1 MARTPAPA
9 PPAPAALTADRSP
22 RPSARVYRRRRFVV
36 FGTLGMLLAG
46 LVGGGAYATTTLGA
60 PVPAAAPAVIDP
72 APLAAAPQVVDQPD
86 FGAWA
91 VGAVGFDGTLA
102 AGNEASSMP
111 IASIAKVVTSLVL
124 LEQHPIPAGEG
135 GPDIRYTDADVAIYW
150 DMVAQN
156 GSVAPVVPGST
167 LSLKESLEAML
178 LPSGNN
184 YANSLAVWGFGSV
197 DAYVERANA
206 WADEHGLSTLRIADP
221 SGLSLENTA
230 SATDLVRLGQLALEE
245 PTLADIVATKQVDIP
260 ELGTLKNSNKLL
272 GTHGVDG
279 IKTGTTDDAANLL
292 FSADV
297 AVGSSS
303 VTIVGVLLGGANH
316 PAVRQAIAE
325 MIDTIAPGFHEVVAV
340 KAGTELATYSTPWGD
355 TASARTSESAS
366 VVVWSDTPVDVSVDA
381 EPIRLA
387 QDGSDVGTA
396 VVTAGTQRIEVPLV
410 LDGTVDDPG
419 TWWRLT
425 NPGGLD

>member
-1 MARTPAPA
+1 MSRTLDPAPTA
-9 PPAPAALTADRSP
+9 PSATP

-36 FGTLGMLLAG
+36 FGTVGMLLAG
-46 LVGGGAYATTTLGA
+46 LVGGGAYATTTLNA
-60 PVPAAAPAVIDP
+60 PIPAAAPSVTDP
-72 APLAAAPQVVDQPD
+72 APIVAAAQVVDQPD

-91 VGAVGFDGTLA
+91 VGAVGFDGALA
-102 AGNEASSMP
+102 TGNETTAMP
-111 IASIAKVVTSLVL
+111 IASIAKVVTALVL
-124 LEQHPIPAGEG
+124 LDANPIPVGEG

-156 GSVAPVVPGST
+156 GSVAPVAAGAT
-167 LSLKESLEAML
+167 LSLRESLEAMM

-184 YANSLAVWGFGSV
+184 YANSLAIWGFGSI
-197 DAYVERANA
+197 DAYADRASE
-206 WADEHGLSTLRIADP
+206 WAAEQGLGTLRIVDP

-230 SATDLVRLGQLALEE
+230 TASDLVRLGELALQD
-245 PTLADIVATKQVDIP
+245 PTLAEIVATQRVDIP
-260 ELGTLKNSNKLL
+260 ELGVLENSNKLL
-272 GTHGVDG
+272 GSHGVDG

-303 VTIVGVLLGGANH
+303 VTIVGVVLGGANH

-325 MIDTIAPGFHEVVAV
+325 MIDTIAPGFHEVVAIE
-340 KAGTELATYSTPWGD
+340 ADTEVATYTTPWGD
-355 TASARTSESAS
+355 TATARTAEGAT
-366 VVVWSDTPVDVSVDA
+366 VVVWSDTPVDVAIQAD
-381 EPIRLA
+381 PITLA
-387 QDGSDVGTA
+387 ANGASVGTA
-396 VVTAGTQRIEVPLV
+396 VVTAGTQRVEVPLV

-419 TWWRLT
+419 AWWRLT

>member
-1 MARTPAPA
+1 MSRTLDPAPTA
-9 PPAPAALTADRSP
+9 PSTPP

-36 FGTLGMLLAG
+36 FGTVGMLLAG
-46 LVGGGAYATTTLGA
+46 LVGGGAYATTTLNA
-60 PVPAAAPAVIDP
+60 PIPAAAASVTDP
-72 APLAAAPQVVDQPD
+72 APIVAAAQVVDQPD

-91 VGAVGFDGTLA
+91 VGAVGFDGALA
-102 AGNEASSMP
+102 TGNESTAMP
-111 IASIAKVVTSLVL
+111 IASIAKVVTALVL
-124 LEQHPIPAGEG
+124 LDANPIPAGEG

-156 GSVAPVVPGST
+156 GSVAPVAAGAT
-167 LSLKESLEAML
+167 LSLRESLEAMM

-184 YANSLAVWGFGSV
+184 YANSLAIWGFGSI
-197 DAYVERANA
+197 DAYVDRASA
-206 WADEHGLSTLRIADP
+206 WAAEQGLGTLRIVDP

-230 SATDLVRLGQLALEE
+230 TAADLVRLGELALQD
-245 PTLADIVATKQVDIP
+245 PTLAEIVATQRVDIP
-260 ELGTLKNSNKLL
+260 ELGVLENSNKLL
-272 GTHGVDG
+272 GSHGVDG

-303 VTIVGVLLGGANH
+303 VTIVGVVLGGANH

-325 MIDTIAPGFHEVVAV
+325 MIDTIAPGFHEVVAIE
-340 KAGTELATYSTPWGD
+340 AGTEVATYATPWGD
-355 TASARTSESAS
+355 TATARTAEGAT
-366 VVVWSDTPVDVSVDA
+366 VVVWSDTPVDVAVEAD
-381 EPIRLA
+381 PITLA
-387 QDGSDVGTA
+387 ADGASVGTA
-396 VVTAGTQRIEVPLV
+396 VVTAGTQRFEVPLV

-419 TWWRLT
+419 AWWRLT

>member
-1 MARTPAPA
+1 MSRTLDPAPTA
-9 PPAPAALTADRSP
+9 PSATP

-36 FGTLGMLLAG
+36 FGTVGMMLAG
-46 LVGGGAYATTTLGA
+46 LVGGGAYATTTLNA
-60 PVPAAAPAVIDP
+60 PIPAAAPSVTDP
-72 APLAAAPQVVDQPD
+72 APIVAAAQVVDQPD

-91 VGAVGFDGTLA
+91 VGAVGFDGALA
-102 AGNEASSMP
+102 TGNEATAMP
-111 IASIAKVVTSLVL
+111 IASIAKVVTALVL
-124 LEQHPIPAGEG
+124 LDANPIPAGEV

-156 GSVAPVVPGST
+156 GSVAPVAAGAT
-167 LSLKESLEAML
+167 LSLRESLEAMM

-184 YANSLAVWGFGSV
+184 YANSLAIWGFGSI
-197 DAYVERANA
+197 DAYADRASE
-206 WADEHGLSTLRIADP
+206 WAAEQGLGTLRIVDP

-230 SATDLVRLGQLALEE
+230 TAADLVRLGELALQD
-245 PTLADIVATKQVDIP
+245 PTLAEIVATQRVDIP
-260 ELGTLKNSNKLL
+260 ELGVLENSNKLL
-272 GTHGVDG
+272 GSHGVDG

-303 VTIVGVLLGGANH
+303 VTIVGVVLGGANH

-325 MIDTIAPGFHEVVAV
+325 MIDTIAPGFHEVVAIE
-340 KAGTELATYSTPWGD
+340 ADTEVATYTTPWGD
-355 TASARTSESAS
+355 TATARTAEGAT
-366 VVVWSDTPVDVSVDA
+366 VVVWSDTPVDVAIQAD
-381 EPIRLA
+381 PITLA
-387 QDGSDVGTA
+387 ADGASVGTA
-396 VVTAGTQRIEVPLV
+396 VVTAGTQRVEVPLV

-419 TWWRLT
+419 AWWRLT

>member
-1 MARTPAPA
+1 MSRTLDPAPTA
-9 PPAPAALTADRSP
+9 PSTPP

-36 FGTLGMLLAG
+36 FGTVGMLLAG
-46 LVGGGAYATTTLGA
+46 LVGGGAYATTTLNA
-60 PVPAAAPAVIDP
+60 PIPAAAASVTDP
-72 APLAAAPQVVDQPD
+72 APIVAAAQVVDQPD

-91 VGAVGFDGTLA
+91 VGAVGFDGALA
-102 AGNEASSMP
+102 TGNESTAMP
-111 IASIAKVVTSLVL
+111 IASIAKVVTALVL
-124 LEQHPIPAGEG
+124 LDANPIPAGEG

-156 GSVAPVVPGST
+156 GSVAPVAAGAT
-167 LSLKESLEAML
+167 LSLRESLEAMM

-184 YANSLAVWGFGSV
+184 YANSLAIWGFGSI
-197 DAYVERANA
+197 DAYVDRASE
-206 WADEHGLSTLRIADP
+206 WAAEQGLGTLRIVDP

-230 SATDLVRLGQLALEE
+230 TAADLVRLGELALQD
-245 PTLADIVATKQVDIP
+245 PTLAEIVATQRVDIP
-260 ELGTLKNSNKLL
+260 ELGVLENSNKLL
-272 GTHGVDG
+272 GSHGVDG

-303 VTIVGVLLGGANH
+303 VTIVGVVLGGANH

-325 MIDTIAPGFHEVVAV
+325 MIDTIAPGFHEVVAIE
-340 KAGTELATYSTPWGD
+340 AGTEVATYATPWGD
-355 TASARTSESAS
+355 TATARTAEGAT
-366 VVVWSDTPVDVSVDA
+366 VVVWSDTPVDVAVEAD
-381 EPIRLA
+381 PITLA
-387 QDGSDVGTA
+387 ADGASVGTA
-396 VVTAGTQRIEVPLV
+396 VVTAGTQRVEVPLV

-419 TWWRLT
+419 AWWRLT